1 VVFFDYGVINRG
13 VFMSDKAQLHW
24 TAASR
29 LVRSSLN
36 KSESDQDQFSTHVFA
51 YNSPLEHEHLLVV
64 FFGFLQNYFSS
75 LGDTL
80 GAKEI
85 EELWLGLWSDWKDMT
100 KIHTRLDE
108 FSLLET
114 TYIAAVK
121 GHFMTDAT
129 NQNSASTARRALVA
143 MASTPGTTGIFPM
156 VTIQFLQFA
165 FEICDQGNAS
175 IFRRTMTDAVNH
187 ALR

>member
-1 VVFFDYGVINRG
+1 MMSSAEG
-13 VFMSDKAQLHW
+13 VFMSDNSQLHW
-24 TAASR
+24 TAASQ

-36 KSESDQDQFSTHVFA
+36 KSESDRDQFSSHVFA

-80 GAKEI
+80 GAKEM

-100 KIHTRLDE
+100 KIQTRIQE
-108 FSLLET
+108 FPLLET
-114 TYIAAVK
+114 VYTAVAK
-121 GHFMTDAT
+121 GTFMAEAT
-129 NQNSASTARRALVA
+129 NRNSSSATRKALVA
-143 MASTPGTTGIFPM
+143 IASTPGSTGILPM
-156 VTIQFLQFA
+156 MTIQFLQFA
-165 FEICDQGNAS
+165 FELSDQSNTS

-187 ALR
+187 ALK